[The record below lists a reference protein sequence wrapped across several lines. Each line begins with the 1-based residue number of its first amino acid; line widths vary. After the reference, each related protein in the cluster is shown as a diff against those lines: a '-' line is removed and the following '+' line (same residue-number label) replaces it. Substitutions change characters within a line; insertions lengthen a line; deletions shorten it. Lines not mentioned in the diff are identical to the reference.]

1 MKASTI
7 AILFAA
13 IPALAFAETPDRFV
27 RYVESTG
34 SQYVDTG
41 VTGRWNTRV
50 EMQFEWMNIDE
61 QMMLG
66 CGDWSDSTRFYACY
80 CLNSDGNIATGQSS
94 YEKVVYTNIA
104 NSTWNSWFE
113 KNRVYD
119 ILKEAAKFYYKSF
132 NDPDIGQP
140 AREYA
145 SKRGL
150 SKQTLD
156 NFGIGYSPMSWNAL
170 YDS

>member
-50 EMQFEWMNIDE
+50 EAQVEWLEFKQGQFAHRLADE
-61 QMMLG
+61 QLYRISALLLLLPQCRREHVHDDVRRR
-66 CGDWSDSTRFYACY
+66 CGGDLERRLES
-80 CLNSDGNIATGQSS
+80 
-94 YEKVVYTNIA
+94 
-104 NSTWNSWFE
+104 
-113 KNRVYD
+113 
-119 ILKEAAKFYYKSF
+119 
-132 NDPDIGQP
+132 
-140 AREYA
+140 
-145 SKRGL
+145 
-150 SKQTLD
+150 
-156 NFGIGYSPMSWNAL
+156 
-170 YDS
+170 